1 MNRILP
7 SLNRRTEN
15 YHPGLKKLGA
25 MIISELRKMSGRRS
39 AEPEFSK
46 NTDLTELANNKF
58 YQYFKANV
66 IFFH

>member
-1 MNRILP
+1 
-7 SLNRRTEN
+7 
-15 YHPGLKKLGA
+15 
-25 MIISELRKMSGRRS
+25 MSGRRS